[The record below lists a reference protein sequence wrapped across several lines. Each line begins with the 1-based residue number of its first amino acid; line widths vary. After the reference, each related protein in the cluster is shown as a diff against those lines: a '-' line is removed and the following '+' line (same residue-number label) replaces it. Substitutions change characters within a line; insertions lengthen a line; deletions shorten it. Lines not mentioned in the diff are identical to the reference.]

1 MKIAVF
7 LPGFFLI
14 HLLLGRAGSIP
25 YGIAIFHKWYTASL
39 IIIPFDFL
47 QILFFSFVYKL
58 ASKWS
63 RMNNLWR
70 MMRINIK
77 KFLKRSRIKRVM
89 KSERK
94 FHSSMLVRAQK
105 WGELRVIFIAG
116 VPFVGGGMWSGV
128 LLTRL
133 LKLSRIRGAIL
144 LMTGSIASCLILSL
158 GLFGIKT
165 VIMKLF

>member
-1 MKIAVF
+1 
-7 LPGFFLI
+7 
-14 HLLLGRAGSIP
+14 
-25 YGIAIFHKWYTASL
+25 
-39 IIIPFDFL
+39 
-47 QILFFSFVYKL
+47 
-58 ASKWS
+58 
-63 RMNNLWR
+63 
-70 MMRINIK
+70 
-77 KFLKRSRIKRVM
+77 
-89 KSERK
+89 
-94 FHSSMLVRAQK
+94 MLVRAQK
-105 WGELRVIFIAG
+105 WGELGVIFIAG